1 MAKASVWAIIPR
13 LLSSLFR
20 SDVPLRSKAL
30 LLLGLVY
37 LISPIDLVPDVIV
50 GIGWIDDLIIVP
62 LLGWLSFRSLPEATQ
77 DNMVRDEPVIDAA
90 KPVSRKWL
98 YLVIVIAVIVAIVML
113 TGPDG
118 RMFRN

>member
-62 LLGWLSFRSLPEATQ
+62 LLGWLSFRSLPEAIQ
-77 DNMVRDEPVIDAA
+77 DNMVCDEPVIDAA